1 MTYFLGL
8 TGGIATG
15 KTTVSQMLAQQGI
28 PIIDGDQVAHQV
40 LANNQSV
47 QAQIQATFGK
57 QLVQDGQVDRAALG
71 KLVFGNQAAL
81 AQLNAITA
89 PVIRETIMTEMAQAK
104 AHQVPLVV
112 LDLPLL
118 YEQHYETVCDGVLV
132 IYLPVEKQLA
142 RLRARN
148 QLSREDALK
157 RINSQASL
165 AEKRDRADF
174 VIDNQGS
181 LDQLKAQLKT
191 VLEGVCHKSGYV
203 RGLTQNGE

>member
-15 KTTVSQMLAQQGI
+15 KTTVSQMLAQQGL
-28 PIIDGDQVAHQV
+28 PIIDGDQIAHQV

-89 PVIRETIMTEMAQAK
+89 PVIRKTIMTEMVQAK

-132 IYLPVEKQLA
+132 VYLPVEKQLA
-142 RLRARN
+142 RLMVRN

-165 AEKRDRADF
+165 VEKRDRADF

-181 LDQLKAQLKT
+181 LAQLEDQLKT
-191 VLEGVCHKSGYV
+191 VLEGVRHKSGMS
-203 RGLTQNGE
+203 

>member
-15 KTTVSQMLAQQGI
+15 KTTVSQMLARQGI

-40 LANNQSV
+40 LADNQSV
-47 QAQIQATFGK
+47 QEQIQATFGK
-57 QLVQDGQVDRAALG
+57 QLVQNGKVDRAALG
-71 KLVFGNQAAL
+71 KLVFGNQAVL

-132 IYLPVEKQLA
+132 VYLPVEKQLA
-142 RLRARN
+142 RLMARN

-181 LDQLKAQLKT
+181 LAQLKAQLKT
-191 VLEGVCHKSGYV
+191 VLEGVHHKSGMS
-203 RGLTQNGE
+203 

>member
-8 TGGIATG
+8 TGSIATG
-15 KTTVSQMLAQQGI
+15 KTTVSQMLAQQGL
-28 PIIDGDQVAHQV
+28 PIIDGDQIAHQV

-89 PVIRETIMTEMAQAK
+89 PVIRKTIMTEMVQAK

-191 VLEGVCHKSGYV
+191 VLEGVRHKSGMS
-203 RGLTQNGE
+203 

>member
-191 VLEGVCHKSGYV
+191 VLEGVCHKSGYS
-203 RGLTQNGE
+203 ED

>member
-132 IYLPVEKQLA
+132 VYLPVEKQLA
-142 RLRARN
+142 RLMARN
-148 QLSREDALK
+148 QLSREDALR

-181 LDQLKAQLKT
+181 LAQLEAQLKT
-191 VLEGVCHKSGYV
+191 VLEGVRHKSGMS
-203 RGLTQNGE
+203 

>member
-181 LDQLKAQLKT
+181 LAQLKAQLKT
-191 VLEGVCHKSGYV
+191 VLEGVRHKSGMS
-203 RGLTQNGE
+203 

>member
-132 IYLPVEKQLA
+132 VYLPVEKQLA

-181 LDQLKAQLKT
+181 LNQLEAQLKT
-191 VLEGVCHKSGYV
+191 VLEGVRHKSGMS
-203 RGLTQNGE
+203 